1 MDLSRFN
8 RANDFSIPMYSVSL
22 CMITK
27 EEHQKEKMRWQ
38 HKINELEEQLKRT
51 EEINSQLI
59 QNKAETNKKIK
70 ELEKTQK
77 TLMKNNKKYQGKIK
91 TVIAYETKHY
101 EDKLK
106 QSQDDLAAM
115 KQCLEK
121 ISAECCRL
129 KQRKL
134 TADKEEELQR
144 LRNLNVQYCKT
155 IATYKQL
162 VADKERKVEVL
173 LRVINRTRKSHSFNW
188 NELENHSTSDSVF
201 SYSSQ
206 SFETLPHDQV
216 SGEFKR
222 YRSVRHVYTK
232 FQILKDQ
239 DLENSLRCRR
249 LEYGN
254 SFEKNYDD
262 NIVIPFKICSLNE
275 SRNSVESG
283 WEEERQKLWNLVKE
297 LRDRINI
304 LQPSKEK
311 QQIQIDELIEA
322 NELLEFRLL
331 EFENAPTISLC
342 PKCCVEK
349 IDNSTCAPDD
359 NFPEDSVENMEKLNV
374 EELKSR
380 LEFIQHKQT
389 LNDRDR
395 KICEII
401 ANEMESFRQEKE
413 SHLKKM
419 TEMERKLLE
428 TETQLECSEITIEE
442 KSAEC
447 QSLKEIVDELSGQCK
462 EVRGRL
468 KAAEEREK
476 VTSAKLKTAITNYE
490 STMELMNTLQQRVTL
505 QEREE
510 SALMIRMKWIET
522 AQKLLA
528 RDSEANSKEESE
540 SLRQKVL
547 PFLQAVVVQNQQQ
560 RNQLDAINL
569 YNRHLECQ
577 MEVQIETINRLK
589 EKLQRLNFNA
599 KQHQQQQNFEIESQ
613 NHIEQQSLSIV
624 DDNSITADR
633 EADNI
638 LNKVPLPEK
647 SREPSAL
654 VNGNFL

>member
-216 SGEFKR
+216 S
-222 YRSVRHVYTK
+222 
-232 FQILKDQ
+232 ILKDQ

-254 SFEKNYDD
+254 SLEKNYDD

-413 SHLKKM
+413 SYLKKM

-510 SALMIRMKWIET
+510 SALTIRMKWIET

-613 NHIEQQSLSIV
+613 NHIEQQSLSTV
-624 DDNSITADR
+624 DDNSTTADK

-638 LNKVPLPEK
+638 LDKVPLPEK

>member
-8 RANDFSIPMYSVSL
+8 RANEFSIPMYSVSL

-216 SGEFKR
+216 S
-222 YRSVRHVYTK
+222 
-232 FQILKDQ
+232 ILKDQ

-254 SFEKNYDD
+254 SLEKHYDD
-262 NIVIPFKICSLNE
+262 SIVIPFKICSLSNE

-359 NFPEDSVENMEKLNV
+359 NFPDDSVENMEKLNV

-389 LNDRDR
+389 LNNHDR

-413 SHLKKM
+413 SYLKKM

-442 KSAEC
+442 KCAEC
-447 QSLKEIVDELSGQCK
+447 QALKETVDELNGQCK
-462 EVRGRL
+462 EVKGRL
-468 KAAEEREK
+468 NVAEEREK
-476 VTSAKLKTAITNYE
+476 ATSAKLKTVMTNYE
-490 STMELMNTLQQRVTL
+490 STMELMNTLQQRVAM

-510 SALMIRMKWIET
+510 NALMIRMKWIET
-522 AQKLLA
+522 AQKLLT
-528 RDSEANSKEESE
+528 RDSEANTKEESE

-599 KQHQQQQNFEIESQ
+599 KQHQQQTFEIESQ
-613 NHIEQQSLSIV
+613 NQIEQLLSTV
-624 DDNSITADR
+624 DDNSTTTVK
-633 EADNI
+633 EADI
-638 LNKVPLPEK
+638 LDKVPLSEE
-647 SREPSAL
+647 SC
-654 VNGNFL
+654 

>member
-216 SGEFKR
+216 S
-222 YRSVRHVYTK
+222 
-232 FQILKDQ
+232 ILKDQ

-254 SFEKNYDD
+254 SLEKQYDD
-262 NIVIPFKICSLNE
+262 SIVIPFKICSLSNE
-275 SRNSVESG
+275 SRNNVESG

-359 NFPEDSVENMEKLNV
+359 NFPDDSVENMEKLNV

-389 LNDRDR
+389 LNNHDR

-413 SHLKKM
+413 SYLKKM

-442 KSAEC
+442 KCAEC
-447 QSLKEIVDELSGQCK
+447 QALKETVDELNGQCK
-462 EVRGRL
+462 EVKGRL
-468 KAAEEREK
+468 NVAEEREK
-476 VTSAKLKTAITNYE
+476 ATSAKLKTVMTNYE
-490 STMELMNTLQQRVTL
+490 STMELMNTLQQRIAM

-510 SALMIRMKWIET
+510 NALMIRMKWIET
-522 AQKLLA
+522 AQKLLT
-528 RDSEANSKEESE
+528 RDSEANTKEESE

-589 EKLQRLNFNA
+589 EKLQRLNFKA
-599 KQHQQQQNFEIESQ
+599 KQQQQQQTFEIESQ
-613 NHIEQQSLSIV
+613 NQIEQLLSTV
-624 DDNSITADR
+624 DDNSTTTVK
-633 EADNI
+633 EADI
-638 LNKVPLPEK
+638 LDKVPLSEE
-647 SREPSAL
+647 SCQPSKTT
-654 VNGNFL
+654 FFD

>member
-162 VADKERKVEVL
+162 VAVRDKERKVEVL

-216 SGEFKR
+216 S
-222 YRSVRHVYTK
+222 
-232 FQILKDQ
+232 ILKDQ

-254 SFEKNYDD
+254 SLEKNYDD

-413 SHLKKM
+413 SYLKKM

-599 KQHQQQQNFEIESQ
+599 KKLQQQQNFETESQ
-613 NHIEQQSLSIV
+613 NHIEQQSLSTV
-624 DDNSITADR
+624 DDNSTTADK

-638 LNKVPLPEK
+638 LDKVPLPEK

>member
-1 MDLSRFN
+1 MDLSRLN

-216 SGEFKR
+216 S
-222 YRSVRHVYTK
+222 
-232 FQILKDQ
+232 ILKDQ

-254 SFEKNYDD
+254 SLEKHYDD
-262 NIVIPFKICSLNE
+262 SYVIPFKICSLNE

-349 IDNSTCAPDD
+349 VDNSTCAPDD
-359 NFPEDSVENMEKLNV
+359 NFPDDSVENVEKLNV

-395 KICEII
+395 TICQII
-401 ANEMESFRQEKE
+401 VNEMESFRQEKE
-413 SHLKKM
+413 SYLKKM

-442 KSAEC
+442 KCAEC
-447 QSLKEIVDELSGQCK
+447 QALKETVDELNGQCK
-462 EVRGRL
+462 EMKGRL
-468 KAAEEREK
+468 KVAEEREK
-476 VTSAKLKTAITNYE
+476 ATSAKLKTAMTNYE
-490 STMELMNTLQQRVTL
+490 STMELMNTLQQRIAL

-510 SALMIRMKWIET
+510 NALMIRMKWIET
-522 AQKLLA
+522 AQKLLT
-528 RDSEANSKEESE
+528 RDSEANTKEESSE

-569 YNRHLECQ
+569 YNRHLENQ

-589 EKLQRLNFNA
+589 EKLQRRLNFNV
-599 KQHQQQQNFEIESQ
+599 KQQQTFEIESQ
-613 NHIEQQSLSIV
+613 NQIEQLLSTV
-624 DDNSITADR
+624 DDENSTTTAK
-633 EADNI
+633 EADI
-638 LNKVPLPEK
+638 LDKVPLSEE
-647 SREPSAL
+647 SCEQSAPMNENL
-654 VNGNFL
+654 L